1 MLRKYLIGVDLGTSS
16 TKSAL
21 YTAEGTLVARAVE
34 EVPLYYPRPGVVEQE
49 NDDFYRTA
57 ANTVRRCIQDSG
69 IDPRE
74 IAAIAFDSQ
83 MAGIGTVDEDF
94 NPATRFDSWLDM
106 RCQPYVE
113 YMERELGDTITRL
126 TGCPPTC
133 DHGPKILW
141 WKEENPDAYARITK
155 FVTPAGYVA
164 GKMAGLRG
172 EEAFMDYTFIH
183 FSGLSDAR
191 HGRWSDE
198 LCRALGVDMA
208 KLPRIV
214 EPWHIVGEVTPTV
227 AADFGLV
234 PGTIVAAGCGD
245 TAASALGAGIVRPG
259 MFSWTWQ
266 GRRQCWQVVPASS

>member
-106 RCQPYVE
+106 RCQPYIE

-141 WKEENPDAYARITK
+141 
-155 FVTPAGYVA
+155 
-164 GKMAGLRG
+164 
-172 EEAFMDYTFIH
+172 
-183 FSGLSDAR
+183 
-191 HGRWSDE
+191 
-198 LCRALGVDMA
+198 
-208 KLPRIV
+208 
-214 EPWHIVGEVTPTV
+214 
-227 AADFGLV
+227 
-234 PGTIVAAGCGD
+234 
-245 TAASALGAGIVRPG
+245 
-259 MFSWTWQ
+259 
-266 GRRQCWQVVPASS
+266 